1 MMTPLRFEQLYE
13 QEWAELDTLLDA
25 LSRGGKATSLR
36 DGSSSAR
43 AAALYRHA
51 CEHLALARARS
62 YPAYLVDRVD
72 DLTSRAHQLI
82 YQQREIGLERL
93 RRLVNVDFPSAVRA
107 HGSYVTVAAGIF
119 LLPAIVV
126 GLLVFAQPDM
136 ILSIVA
142 PDTVSDFERMY
153 SPSAESIGRTR
164 DARTDWTMFG
174 YYIRNNVS
182 VAFQCFAGGLFAG
195 LGTLFFLAYNGALS
209 GSLAGYLTAQGLSST
224 FYVFIVTHSAFEL
237 TAIVIA
243 GGAGLRIG
251 HALLSPGRL
260 TRRQSLVQASRQSI
274 VLVYGVT
281 CMLLVAA
288 AIEAFWSSASWIA
301 PTAKY
306 GVAAVCWMSVLGYF
320 ALQGRHAN

>member
-1 MMTPLRFEQLYE
+1 MMTPLSFEQLYQ
-13 QEWAELDTLLDA
+13 QEWAELETLLDA
-25 LSRGGKATSLR
+25 LSRGGKVPGHDA
-36 DGSSSAR
+36 SSGAR

-51 CEHLALARARS
+51 CGHLALARERS
-62 YPAYLVDRVD
+62 YPAYIIDRLD

-82 YQQREIGLERL
+82 YQQHEFGLERL
-93 RRLVNVDFPSAVRA
+93 RRLVMIDFPCAVRA
-107 HGSYVTVAAGIF
+107 QGSYVAVAAAIF

-136 ILSIVA
+136 ILSIVG
-142 PDTVSDFERMY
+142 PDSVSDFERMY

-174 YYIRNNVS
+174 YYIRNNVG

-195 LGTLFFLAYNGALS
+195 LGTFFFLAYNGAFS
-209 GSLAGYLTAQGLSST
+209 GSLAGYLTAQGFSST
-224 FYVFIVTHSAFEL
+224 FYAFIATHSAFEL

-260 TRRQSLVQASRQSI
+260 TRRQSLVQASREAM
-274 VLVYGVT
+274 VLVYGLT

-301 PTAKY
+301 PAAKY
-306 GVAAVCWMSVLGYF
+306 GVAAVCWISVLAYL
-320 ALQGRHAN
+320 ALQGRHAG